1 MKNVINY
8 LPLPLQL
15 LGGRSAGI
23 IPGDTAGA
31 GD

>member
-1 MKNVINY
+1 MKTLLIT